1 MKAPF
6 LLGRLV
12 FGGFFLYSGIHH
24 FVDRKMLAQYA
35 AAKKVPLPDVAVMA
49 SGAMMI
55 MGGASILSGVKPKW
69 GTLAIMGFLAGV
81 SPAIHDFWSHQDP
94 NQRQAEMVNFTKNLA
109 LLGGALAL
117 MGVEEPWPVSVPVA
131 QPNALQR
138 ARRFARRKIAA

>member
-49 SGAMMI
+49 SGAMMTV
-55 MGGASILSGVKPKW
+55 GGASILTGVKPKW
-69 GTLAIMGFLAGV
+69 GALAIMGFLAGV
-81 SPAIHDFWSHQDP
+81 SPMIHDFWSHQDP